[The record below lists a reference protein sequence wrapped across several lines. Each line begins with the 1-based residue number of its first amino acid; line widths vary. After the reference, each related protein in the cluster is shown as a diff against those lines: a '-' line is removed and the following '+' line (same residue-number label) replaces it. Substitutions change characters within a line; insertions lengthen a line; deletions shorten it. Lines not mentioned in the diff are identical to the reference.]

1 MNTSINNYDLM
12 YLANNNIGKRNEVK
26 SNGFDEIFEEDVK
39 FYKKRIIKQNLDLL
53 NCENDIK
60 EKPMYVTYKRY
71 LQLTIQN
78 FKMLDR
84 NDIIQKDYIGIKD
97 KKGKET
103 KFYLDDT
110 NKMLEKN
117 KSGKI
122 TDKLDIKIKH
132 NKKRMLMPKKRII
145 NLRGEH
151 LRTKGLKK
159 ENVSIIVD
167 NAFNKKEKEQTE
179 ETNCEEEEEDKKI

>member
-1 MNTSINNYDLM
+1 ML
-12 YLANNNIGKRNEVK
+12 
-26 SNGFDEIFEEDVK
+26 
-39 FYKKRIIKQNLDLL
+39 
-53 NCENDIK
+53 
-60 EKPMYVTYKRY
+60 
-71 LQLTIQN
+71 QN

-97 KKGKET
+97 KKEKET

-145 NLRGEH
+145 NLRGESFKTQSKPGRSVQF
-151 LRTKGLKK
+151 L
-159 ENVSIIVD
+159 
-167 NAFNKKEKEQTE
+167 
-179 ETNCEEEEEDKKI
+179 CDK